1 MNLKKVFFFSQ
12 IFIFTYLFYIYPF
25 DSLSFLIY
33 DESIFK
39 KSSLV
44 LNLFF
49 SSLIIYYFQTNNT
62 FFLLRLF
69 VYEGVGIGFISFWI
83 INIGLLIN
91 LFFSE
96 PFYIGIC
103 SLLSI
108 LVFTIISLINGRIIK
123 LKQFEILSKK
133 LNKRINIIFISDV
146 HLGSNSIN
154 HLQKICTMIEGL
166 DYDFLVIGGDLLD
179 SSKFKLKNLEILK
192 RLRKQIFFVSGNHEY
207 YLKNYR
213 DILKTI
219 RRFNINFL
227 NNESFKYNKINI
239 VGISDYQTIENKL
252 GAVNK
257 LVDDKYLNLVV
268 VHKPDLWDLTCK
280 KVDLILSG
288 HTHKGQI
295 FPFNLFVK
303 FKFKYVYGLFQRLDS
318 KLYVSSGCGCWGPK
332 MRLGSQNE
340 IVRISIC
347 GNKLRK

>member
-1 MNLKKVFFFSQ
+1 MVLKKLFIFSQ
-12 IFIFTYLFYIYPF
+12 FFIITYLFYVYPF
-25 DSLSFLIY
+25 DSLNFLIY
-33 DESIFK
+33 NESIFK
-39 KSSLV
+39 KSSII

-49 SSLIIYYFQTNNT
+49 SLLIIYYFKTKNT

-69 VYEGVGIGFISFWI
+69 VYEGVGIGFISFWV

-91 LFFSE
+91 LFFSW

-103 SLLSI
+103 CLFSI
-108 LVFTIISLINGRIIK
+108 LVITIVSLINGRRIK
-123 LKQFEILSKK
+123 LKQFEILSNK

-154 HLQKICTMIEGL
+154 HLYKICTIIKGL
-166 DYDFLVIGGDLLD
+166 DYDFILIGGDLLD
-179 SSKFKLKNLEILK
+179 SSNFELENLEILK
-192 RLRKQIFFVSGNHEY
+192 KLKKPIFFISGNHEY
-207 YLKNYR
+207 YLKDYKGV
-213 DILKTI
+213 LKTI
-219 RRFNINFL
+219 EKLDINFL
-227 NNESFKYNKINI
+227 DNESFKYDKINI
-239 VGISDYQTIENKL
+239 IGISDYQTIENKL

-257 LVDDKYLNLVV
+257 LVDEKYLNLVV

-295 FPFNLFVK
+295 FPFNFFVK
-303 FKFKYVYGLFQRLDS
+303 FKFKYVYGLFEYIDS
-318 KLYVSSGCGCWGPK
+318 KLYVTSGCGCWGPK

-347 GNKLRK
+347 KNKRGK